1 MFKKKNNKITNSNKY
16 VLIDWEA
23 KYKTQS
29 YHWWPM
35 CERIFDDYKNNLYA
49 PSGGLGKYDL
59 LFNTNSLELQRSKYY
74 RNENSKSKDTNW
86 AGFCNDS
93 AILSCLYQ
101 YPKNPVYVNY
111 KNKNVLFE
119 PSDIEALM
127 ILCTEN
133 AVMKNISLFFG
144 ERFNKRN
151 IDDKDEPYPTQLL
164 KMLEIICK
172 QEEPFVMDIDSG
184 QAVWNYSYDKVL
196 VTKHK
201 ECLIEGI
208 IPAEPDTEFLNFKIE
223 STAYPEKNL
232 DLWAYIKPLSKN
244 RTNFINFREAWIT
257 PEHPD
262 FVWKSFKNEERWK
275 GKSKKNQ
282 EIDSEIVYQI
292 YQHSFNTENIILN
305 F

>member
-1 MFKKKNNKITNSNKY
+1 M
-16 VLIDWEA
+16 L
-23 KYKTQS
+23 
-29 YHWWPM
+29 
-35 CERIFDDYKNNLYA
+35 LL
-49 PSGGLGKYDL
+49 GGLGKYDL